1 MMDAVDTAFDPY
13 APPAS
18 SGADPLLPNAS
29 YPIWN
34 PRAAAAWSLLF
45 SPIFGSIL
53 YVLNWRAL
61 DERRRARGVRTW
73 LFVSLVF
80 YLARMTLTSAQLVS
94 AKVQPAVDLI
104 CMAVGL
110 VYFIVWYVAAGREQ
124 IDYVDTRFQS
134 GYAKRAWA
142 RPLLI
147 ALLVSILLGIIP
159 RRVVLAL
166 KQG

>member
-1 MMDAVDTAFDPY
+1 MMDTVDTAFDPY

-18 SGADPLLPNAS
+18 SVADPLLPNAS

-53 YVLNWRAL
+53 YVINWRAL
-61 DERRRARGVRTW
+61 DETQRARRVRTW
-73 LFVSLVF
+73 LFVSIVF
-80 YLARMTLTSAQLVS
+80 YLARMALTATPLV
-94 AKVQPAVDLI
+94 AAEVRPAVELI
-104 CMAVGL
+104 SIAFGL

-124 IDYVDTRFQS
+124 IDYVDTRFQN

-147 ALLVSILLGIIP
+147 ALLVSIVLTTLPRLVGLG
-159 RRVVLAL
+159 LE
-166 KQG
+166 